1 MRGHFSPFLGGLG
14 GTLVLLLLD
23 VGGGFGVEILEII
36 VLLSLHLGI

>member
-14 GTLVLLLLD
+14 GTLVLLLD